1 MCTIQYKSWADIHS
15 ARTRPTPVPGWTP
28 QMSNRVCHTK
38 WYTWNFK
45 PQLKKNLNAYI
56 PDDHELLYDGFA
68 DCNIRM
74 YHHVPIFFRSVYRII
89 QGHTPTRITHMI
101 LLIDHLGIRC
111 SPKPKARE
119 TYPAQPTWC
128 APRYADLTTW
138 KIRQPIIE
146 GIPWKCVEVSD
157 QSGLVKNPFSG
168 SRKSA
173 HTQAIFFCL
182 LLVENR

>member
-45 PQLKKNLNAYI
+45 QQLRKNLNAYI

-111 SPKPKARE
+111 SSNPQARE
-119 TYPAQPTWC
+119 TDISSSANIFC
-128 APRYADLTTW
+128 APRYGDVMGSYYLEDSPTNL
-138 KIRQPIIE
+138 IE

-157 QSGLVKNPFSG
+157 QWVGW
-168 SRKSA
+168 
-173 HTQAIFFCL
+173 
-182 LLVENR
+182 